1 MPLLLRLSHSPD
13 FLCVVAVTA
22 LAAVVNVVPL
32 LSAVKDYIDKVLQA
46 LLLLLVKKRV
56 SYNVITPANPFC
68 PTADIISPYCGG
80 RPRHALHC
88 QTN

>member
-1 MPLLLRLSHSPD
+1 MLLLRLSHSPD

-46 LLLLLVKKRV
+46 LLLLLVKKKESLTMSLLQLILFVRLR
-56 SYNVITPANPFC
+56 T
-68 PTADIISPYCGG
+68 
-80 RPRHALHC
+80 
-88 QTN
+88 